1 MDVDGKMFGIERM
14 LDVINRY
21 KDSDPEKILSSVRD
35 AVDEY
40 AGEADQFD
48 DLTMLYFEYF
58 GKAE

>member
-1 MDVDGKMFGIERM
+1 MDVYGKMFGIERM

-21 KDSDPEKILSSVRD
+21 KDSDSEKILSSVRD

-48 DLTMLYFEYF
+48 DLTMLCFEYF

>member
-48 DLTMLYFEYF
+48 DLTMLCFEYF

>member
-1 MDVDGKMFGIERM
+1 MDVYGKMFGIERM
-14 LDVINRY
+14 LDVINRN
-21 KDSDPEKILSSVRD
+21 KDFDPENILDSVRD

-48 DLTMLYFEYF
+48 DLTMLCFEYF